1 MLVGFC
7 GGCGRRGART
17 VGVSVARIP
26 PVVAEGVLGRL
37 WVTALA
43 EPFGSP
49 VGVPGAGGGRPAAAA
64 GSAPCI
70 VGPRIMPDPAP
81 AGQLVARVCGGGGAG
96 CKAVLGESA
105 LATCAGAAAGPG

>member
-1 MLVGFC
+1 M
-7 GGCGRRGART
+7 
-17 VGVSVARIP
+17 GVSVARIP

-43 EPFGSP
+43 EPLGSP
-49 VGVPGAGGGRPAAAA
+49 VGVPGVGGGRPAAA

-81 AGQLVARVCGGGGAG
+81 AGQLVARVCGGWGAG
-96 CKAVLGESA
+96 CSAVLGESA

>member
-1 MLVGFC
+1 M
-7 GGCGRRGART
+7 
-17 VGVSVARIP
+17 GVSVARIP

-43 EPFGSP
+43 EPLGSP
-49 VGVPGAGGGRPAAAA
+49 VGVPGAGGGRPAAAAA